1 MKLRTGFLAKSL
13 ILIFFASIL
22 FYISVVSSTRF
33 KRDLE
38 DSLSSESSSSSSSVL
53 TIAVYY
59 ETKCGDS
66 SEFINHQISKVL
78 ESFPH
83 VVNIVLIPYGNAN
96 VLFVSLFFRHIV

>member
-33 KRDLE
+33 QRDLE
-38 DSLSSESSSSSSSVL
+38 DSLSSESSSSSSSSVL

-96 VLFVSLFFRHIV
+96 VLVLPFVFYLI